1 MDKPYLIIFLFL
13 YSFISTIVILTFIFS
28 KQSKSIAPVIIEKIS
43 SDTIYMELDSLKIK
57 QDTIKI
63 YYETKINDYRTMPTP
78 KRVQLF
84 AERANRQ

>member
-28 KQSKSIAPVIIEKIS
+28 KKNKPITPVIIEKIS

-63 YYETKINDYRTMPTP
+63 YYETKTNNYRTMPTP

-84 AERANRQ
+84 AERVNRQ